1 MKLVVTLF
9 FSLFLMACSNKS
21 VNQSHQESTVVN
33 VYQGVLNGA
42 GEEGLEE
49 GNLIIASNEA
59 WQTFLEKLNS
69 VNNVSGQFNSTI
81 DFSKNNVI
89 VAVDRVR
96 NTSGFSIKLEKA
108 QEEND
113 QLMFSVLK
121 NGPSPTDMVATVITQ
136 PIDIIVINKTNKK
149 IVFVTK

>member
-21 VNQSHQESTVVN
+21 VSQSHQESTVVN

>member
-1 MKLVVTLF
+1 
-9 FSLFLMACSNKS
+9 MACSNKS
-21 VNQSHQESTVVN
+21 VSQSHQESRVVN

-49 GNLIIASNEA
+49 GNLIIESKEA

-69 VNNVSGQFNSTI
+69 VNNVAGQFNSTI
-81 DFSKNNVI
+81 DFLKNNVI

-108 QEEND
+108 QEKND
-113 QLMFSVLK
+113 QLVFSILK
-121 NGPSPTDMVATVITQ
+121 KGPSPTDMVATVITQ
-136 PIDIIVINKTNKK
+136 PIDIIVINKTSKK